1 MLCAA
6 LFGHPLTW
14 TWTWT
19 NSSTLP
25 VPVKFQHRAASV
37 HLSLSANIPVGS
49 DIRDN
54 RTQHS
59 VHLDSLRA
67 LEWDKLCD
75 SVASFTRTS
84 LGRQAIKAQLW
95 SSNWTYEESLRLL
108 DETNAAVE
116 MHKHGGCSL
125 DLSGVN
131 LHLVKSAIEHA
142 QRSLPMDGNEA
153 IAIAALLQFADMLQ
167 FNLKTAI
174 KEDADW
180 SARFMPLTK
189 VIMGMLVNQSLI
201 KLILNAVDEDG
212 SVKDSASY
220 ALRESRDQV
229 RKLEKKLHQLMDSL
243 VRNAKSGTSFLEVEI
258 VDGRW
263 CIKSEG
269 DQLMDVKGLLL
280 SSDTGTGF
288 ILEPLSAVPLND
300 ELQQARASVA
310 KAEEDVLF
318 MLTEKVWVKM
328 DFEDINKLIG
338 CIIELDV
345 AEWYMLAISSLEI
358 SLPRFVRCEALVN
371 MLATCCWDDTYL
383 KLMVNA
389 RASYGL
395 SFGGTCPNLI
405 LPEGC
410 NSSIANVCLSGDQ
423 TSEASHSKKNEW
435 VLYLQNAHHPLL
447 LQQYRE
453 NLENAK
459 RDVQNAFTEMGRKL
473 PGGNMSWKEKEVVD
487 ISLLKM
493 KVEQLEKARPVSVD
507 FSISRRIQVL
517 VITGPNTGGKTV
529 CLKTIGLAAM
539 MAKSGLHVLAS
550 ESAQIPW
557 FDSIFADIGDEQSL
571 TQSLSTFSGHLR
583 KISDIQSVSTSR
595 SLVLLDEVGAG
606 TNPLEGAAL
615 GMSLLESFAK
625 SGAALTVATTH
636 HGELKTLKYSNEVF
650 ENACME
656 FDEVNLKPTY
666 KILWGV
672 PGRSNAINIA
682 ERLGLP
688 SSVVDDARELYGA
701 GSAKI
706 DEVITN
712 MECIKKKYGDLLQ
725 EAQNNLTLHEKLLLA
740 RRNII
745 EHGKRQRLR
754 KVQEVIKA
762 ATRARSNI
770 HQKVRELRASPI
782 EYSPPSAT
790 DSRQRGG
797 INSNNRTTAGKKNL
811 MALHAHISSTS
822 DISQPRSEE
831 PKFPTVGDTVYVSS
845 FGKKATVLGVEP
857 SKDEVIVQVGSI
869 KLKVKFTDIM
879 R

>member
-318 MLTEKVWVKM
+318 MLTEK
-328 DFEDINKLIG
+328 
-338 CIIELDV
+338 
-345 AEWYMLAISSLEI
+345 
-358 SLPRFVRCEALVN
+358 
-371 MLATCCWDDTYL
+371 
-383 KLMVNA
+383 VNA

-725 EAQNNLTLHEKLLLA
+725 EAQNNLTESNSLHEKLLLA

>member
-1 MLCAA
+1 MFCAS
-6 LFGHPLTW
+6 LFRHPLTW
-14 TWTWT
+14 TWI
-19 NSSTLP
+19 SYSTLP
-25 VPVKFQHRAASV
+25 VPVISRNRAASL
-37 HLSLSANIPVGS
+37 HFSLSANTPVSNDTS
-49 DIRDN
+49 DNI
-54 RTQHS
+54 TQHS
-59 VHLDSLRA
+59 IRLDSLRA

-75 SVASFTRTS
+75 SVASFARTS

-125 DLSGVN
+125 DLSGVDLN
-131 LHLVKSAIEHA
+131 LVKSAIEHA

-153 IAIAALLQFADMLQ
+153 IAIAALLQFADILQ
-167 FNLKTAI
+167 FNLRTAI

-180 SARFMPLTK
+180 STRFMPLTN
-189 VIMGMLVNQSLI
+189 VIMGMVVNQSLI

-220 ALRESRDQV
+220 ALRESRGQV
-229 RKLEKKLHQLMDSL
+229 HKLEKKLSQLMDTL
-243 VRNAKSGTSFLEVEI
+243 VRNAKSGTSVLVVEI

-263 CIKSEG
+263 CLKSEG

-280 SSDTGTGF
+280 SSDTGIGS
-288 ILEPLSAVPLND
+288 IIEPISAVPLND

-318 MLTEKVWVKM
+318 MLTEKVKM
-328 DFEDINKLIG
+328 DFEDISKLIG

-345 AEWYMLAISSLEI
+345 
-358 SLPRFVRCEALVN
+358 
-371 MLATCCWDDTYL
+371 
-383 KLMVNA
+383 VNA

-405 LPEGC
+405 LLEGC

-423 TSEASHSKKNEW
+423 SEASHSKKNEW
-435 VLYLQNAHHPLL
+435 VLYLQNTHHPLL

-459 RDVQNAFTEMGRKL
+459 RDVKNAFNEVGRKL

-487 ISLLKM
+487 ISLFKM
-493 KVEQLEKARPVSVD
+493 KVEQLEQAHPVSVD
-507 FSISRRIQVL
+507 FSISRRVQVL

-557 FDSIFADIGDEQSL
+557 FDSIFAEIGDEQSL

-583 KISDIQSVSTSR
+583 KISDIQSVSTSQ

-625 SGAALTVATTH
+625 SGAALTIATTH

-656 FDEVNLKPTY
+656 FDEVNVKPTY

-701 GSAKI
+701 GSAQI
-706 DEVITN
+706 DEVITD

-725 EAQNNLTLHEKLLLA
+725 EAQNNLTESKNLYEKLLLA

-745 EHGKRQRLR
+745 EHGRRQRLR
-754 KVQEVIKA
+754 KVQEVAKA
-762 ATRARSNI
+762 ATTARSNL
-770 HQKVRELRASPI
+770 HQKGRELRASTI
-782 EYSPPSAT
+782 EYSPPSAIGR
-790 DSRQRGG
+790 RQHAG
-797 INSNNRTTAGKKNL
+797 INSNNRTTSGKKDL
-811 MALHAHISSTS
+811 MGLHTSHISPTS
-822 DISQPRSEE
+822 DISQPQSEE
-831 PKFPTVGDTVYVSS
+831 PEFPTVGDTVYVSS

-857 SKDEVIVQVGSI
+857 SKDEVIVRVGTI
-869 KLKVKFTDIM
+869 KLKLKFTDIM